1 MSNIIAS
8 RDIITAQLGGR
19 TPSLAI
25 VLGSGLGGLADA
37 MAGAVRIPYGDL
49 PGFHAPAVEGH
60 KGELVIGTLGGKTVI
75 AQSGRF
81 HMYEGYTPEE
91 NVLPIRVFGAL
102 GIGTLVVTN
111 AAGGVRRTY
120 TAGTLMLISDHLNLT
135 GKSPLVGHLRKGDE
149 RFPDMSEAYDPVYRE
164 VARAQATKLGIRLE
178 EGVYAGLMG
187 PSYETPSEVR
197 MLERLGA
204 DAVGMSTVVEV
215 IAARAQGI
223 RCLGFSLV
231 TNPGAGIS
239 HKPLSHKDV
248 METAGRAG
256 EELARLVEG
265 VVGAMRGDQGTRGSG
280 DQGFLAP

>member
-1 MSNIIAS
+1 MNSVEAA
-8 RDIITAQLGGR
+8 RDAVAARLDDRKPTI
-19 TPSLAI
+19 AI
-25 VLGSGLGGLADA
+25 VLGSGLGGLADLI
-37 MAGAVRIPYGDL
+37 GDPVRIPYAEI
-49 PGFHAPAVEGH
+49 PGFHVPRVEGH
-60 KGELVIGTLGGKTVI
+60 KGELVAGRLGGKLVI

-81 HMYEGYTPEE
+81 HMYEGHTAQE

-102 GIGTLVVTN
+102 GVRTLIVTN
-111 AAGGVRRTY
+111 AAGGVRRSY
-120 TAGTLMLISDHLNLT
+120 AAGTLMLISDHLNLS
-135 GKSPLVGHLRKGDE
+135 GMNPLVGPQRAGDE

-164 VARAQATKLGIRLE
+164 LARAQALKLGIRLE

-239 HKPLSHKDV
+239 HVPLSHADV

-256 EELARLVEG
+256 KALATLIEG
-265 VVGAMRGDQGTRGSG
+265 IVGAMRAEPGVRGSK
-280 DQGFLAP
+280 DQGFLGS

>member
-1 MSNIIAS
+1 MSNITAS
-8 RDIITAQLGGR
+8 RDIITGSLGGR
-19 TPSLAI
+19 NPAVAI
-25 VLGSGLGGLADA
+25 VLGSGLGGLADVITD
-37 MAGAVRIPYGDL
+37 AVRIPYADL

-60 KGELVIGTLGGKTVI
+60 KGELVIGSLGGKPVI

-91 NVLPIRVFGAL
+91 NVLPVRVFGAL
-102 GIGTLVVTN
+102 GIGTLIVTN

-120 TAGTLMLISDHLNLT
+120 GAGTLMLISDHLNLT
-135 GKSPLVGHLRKGDE
+135 GKNPLVGHVRKGDE
-149 RFPDMSEAYDPVYRE
+149 RFPDMSEAYDGAFRE
-164 VARAQATKLGIRLE
+164 VARAQASKLGIRLE

-239 HKPLSHKDV
+239 HVPLSHKDV

-256 EELARLVEG
+256 KELARLIEG
-265 VVGAMRGDQGTRGSG
+265 VVGAI
-280 DQGFLAP
+280 